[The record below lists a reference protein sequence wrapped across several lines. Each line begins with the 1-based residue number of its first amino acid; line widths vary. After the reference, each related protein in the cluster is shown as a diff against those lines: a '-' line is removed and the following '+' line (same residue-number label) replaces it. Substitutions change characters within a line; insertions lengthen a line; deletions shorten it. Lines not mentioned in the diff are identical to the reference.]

1 MQSEL
6 IKLALDHPSSFS
18 IIGLAC
24 AAVIF
29 NTGTNWSNF
38 RFMREHMVSKKD
50 LELALSK
57 NLREN
62 RQEFIT
68 RNECQLMM
76 ERRKIGR

>member
-6 IKLALDHPSSFS
+6 IKLAFEHPTSFS
-18 IIGLAC
+18 IIGFTC
-24 AAVIF
+24 AAMIF

-38 RFMREHMVSKKD
+38 RYMREHMVSKKD

-76 ERRKIGR
+76 ERRKTGR